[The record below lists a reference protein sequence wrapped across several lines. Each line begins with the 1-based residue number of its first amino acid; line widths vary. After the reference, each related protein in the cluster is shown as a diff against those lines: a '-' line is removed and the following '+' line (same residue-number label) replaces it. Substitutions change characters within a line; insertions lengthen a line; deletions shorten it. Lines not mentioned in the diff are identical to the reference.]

1 MVLMFQGAIS
11 YSCAHWQKM
20 PSGARRRF
28 TSRKYSRV
36 NRFDTPVSQGFDG
49 SLTMTS
55 NLSFRWVRKL
65 RPSPTRAVTCGF
77 CSGRWLSFSKKRDA
91 R

>member
-1 MVLMFQGAIS
+1 MTL
-11 YSCAHWQKM
+11 
-20 PSGARRRF
+20 
-28 TSRKYSRV
+28 RKYSRV

-55 NLSFRWVRKL
+55 NLSVRCVRKL
-65 RPSPTRAVTCGF
+65 RPSPTRAVTFGF
-77 CSGRWLSFSKKRDA
+77 SSGRWLSLSKKREA

>member
-20 PSGARRRF
+20 PCSARRVL

-36 NRFDTPVSQGFDG
+36 NRFETPVIHGFDG

-55 NLSFRWVRKL
+55 NWSFRCVRKL
-65 RPSPTRAVTCGF
+65 RPSPTRAVTFGF
-77 CSGRWLSFSKKRDA
+77 SSGRWLSLSKKRAA